1 MITRFAVSPA
11 MTRLIVAGA
20 GVRAVKAAEMAVS
33 GRVKHFAGSQFFVA
47 GETDTYIV
55 DIADGSCSCPDGHA
69 PHDANGRK
77 LCKHMIAAMLSGE
90 EV

>member
-1 MITRFAVSPA
+1 MRRSLSRPGHRCCSEKT
-11 MTRLIVAGA
+11 
-20 GVRAVKAAEMAVS
+20 
-33 GRVKHFAGSQFFVA
+33 